1 MDSPMKKML
10 LSRDPNKSYPSNLGK
25 KWYDDEDAL
34 LMEEL
39 NNNIDIEII
48 AQKHNR
54 TLGGIK
60 CRCGHIA
67 YNMYL
72 QDIPMEEIIE
82 KTHLD
87 EQYIKQIID
96 KKTNKYEKTNKID
109 KNKSNNI
116 NLIENE
122 IIEMKKDI
130 KEIKNNV
137 NELVSMM
144 KAVYEFEDS

>member
-10 LSRDPNKSYPSNLGK
+10 LSRYPNKSYPSNLGK

-72 QDIPMEEIIE
+72 KDIPMEEIIE

-96 KKTNKYEKTNKID
+96 KKTNN
-109 KNKSNNI
+109 
-116 NLIENE
+116 
-122 IIEMKKDI
+122 
-130 KEIKNNV
+130 
-137 NELVSMM
+137 
-144 KAVYEFEDS
+144 